1 MIHKMGSR
9 AKHIV
14 NKEVIRDIKRVQGKN
29 RLLYEVAQ
37 ASIEKP
43 EGTVKEV
50 IYPVAGEQTLHDL
63 VAEYKQGGLYDQRVQ
78 TIMRGSYSNHYRR
91 MVPNILQSL
100 SFCATNETSK
110 PIIEALELM
119 RKYADKNTALYPED
133 EVIPIEGVVKP
144 DQLELVQQ
152 GQRINRINY
161 ELCAL
166 PVLREKLKC
175 KEVYVQE
182 ASRYRNPDEDLPTDF
197 DTKRTEYYAALRK
210 PLSADEFIAIQ
221 KKEMQ
226 DALTLLDKGMPRNKK
241 VAITRKQGKPW
252 IKVTPVEPQPEPK
265 NLAGLKAEV
274 GRRWN
279 QLYLL
284 DMLKEGD
291 LRIGFT
297 PLFKSPTSHE
307 ILPREILQRRL
318 LLCLFGLGTNAGIK
332 RVASGSHTEN
342 YRDLLYVLH
351 RYINKDGLRA
361 AIAEIANAVLRE
373 RNVAIWGEATS
384 LASDSKKLS
393 AWDQNLLTEWHI
405 RYRGPG
411 IMVYW
416 HLEKKALCI
425 YSQIKR
431 CSSSEVAAMIE
442 GVLRHATDMNVEK
455 DYVDSHGQDEA
466 AFAFC
471 YILNFELLPRL
482 KGIGRQKLYRPETGN
497 PKAYPNLQ
505 LILSR
510 PIDWELIRKYY
521 DEIVKY
527 ATALRLGTADA
538 EAILSRFTKNGV
550 KHPAYQAVLE
560 LGKVRKTIFL
570 CEYLSSEALRQEIE
584 EGLNVIENWNSA
596 NDFIWYGK
604 GGEIATNN
612 KEDQERAILAL
623 HLLQICLV
631 YINTLLVQKVLAEKE
646 WLNKMQPE
654 DFRGL
659 TPLFYGHVN
668 PYGRLILNMNE
679 RIMI

>member
-1 MIHKMGSR
+1 
-9 AKHIV
+9 
-14 NKEVIRDIKRVQGKN
+14 
-29 RLLYEVAQ
+29 
-37 ASIEKP
+37 
-43 EGTVKEV
+43 
-50 IYPVAGEQTLHDL
+50 
-63 VAEYKQGGLYDQRVQ
+63 
-78 TIMRGSYSNHYRR
+78 
-91 MVPNILQSL
+91 
-100 SFCATNETSK
+100 
-110 PIIEALELM
+110 
-119 RKYADKNTALYPED
+119 
-133 EVIPIEGVVKP
+133 
-144 DQLELVQQ
+144 
-152 GQRINRINY
+152 
-161 ELCAL
+161 
-166 PVLREKLKC
+166 
-175 KEVYVQE
+175 
-182 ASRYRNPDEDLPTDF
+182 
-197 DTKRTEYYAALRK
+197 
-210 PLSADEFIAIQ
+210 
-221 KKEMQ
+221 
-226 DALTLLDKGMPRNKK
+226 
-241 VAITRKQGKPW
+241 
-252 IKVTPVEPQPEPK
+252 
-265 NLAGLKAEV
+265 
-274 GRRWN
+274 
-279 QLYLL
+279 LYLL

-297 PLFKSPTSHE
+297 PLFKSPTPQE
-307 ILPREILQRRL
+307 RLPREILQRRL

-332 RVASGSHTEN
+332 RVASGSQTES

-361 AIAEIANAVLRE
+361 AVAEIANAVLRE

-416 HLEKKALCI
+416 HVEKKALCI

-471 YILNFELLPRL
+471 SMLNFELLPRL

-497 PKAYPNLQ
+497 AQAYPNLQ
-505 LILSR
+505 LVLSR
-510 PIDWELIRKYY
+510 PIDWELIRKHY
-521 DEIVKY
+521 DEIIKY

-538 EAILSRFTKNGV
+538 EAILSRFMKNGV

-570 CEYLSSEALRQEIE
+570 CQYLSSEALRQEIE

-612 KEDQERAILAL
+612 REDQERAILAL

-631 YINTLLVQKVLAEKE
+631 YINTLLVQKVLSEKE
-646 WLNKMQPE
+646 WLNRMKPE

-668 PYGRLILNMNE
+668 PYGRLILNMSE